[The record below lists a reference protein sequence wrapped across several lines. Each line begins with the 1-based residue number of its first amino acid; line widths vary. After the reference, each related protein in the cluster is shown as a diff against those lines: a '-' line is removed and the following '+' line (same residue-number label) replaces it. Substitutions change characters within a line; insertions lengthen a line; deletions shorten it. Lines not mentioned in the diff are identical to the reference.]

1 MEMLLFSVRFK
12 TICDSTVQRLQFRIL
27 YRYFLYRVGNY
38 LEKFNIKSTDSCR
51 FCDKNVKTI

>member
-27 YRYFLYRVGNY
+27 YRLLRVGNY
-38 LEKFNIKSTDSCR
+38 LEKFNIKSTDCCR